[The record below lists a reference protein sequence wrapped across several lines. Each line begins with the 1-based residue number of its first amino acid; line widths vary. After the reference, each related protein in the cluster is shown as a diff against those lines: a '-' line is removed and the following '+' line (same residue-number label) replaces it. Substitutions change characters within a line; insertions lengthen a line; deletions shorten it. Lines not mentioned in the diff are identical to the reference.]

1 MRHYRERTIEATRE
15 AVADRPCLEGLVE
28 AGMLKVESLHPGGLE
43 LTAELARLCR
53 IQKGA
58 KVLDV
63 ASGTGESACFIAE
76 RFTARVSG
84 IDRSD
89 QMIQR
94 AEAKAQS
101 KNLKVEFKKADAANL
116 PFDDGEFDVAIC
128 ECTLSFF
135 EKERVLGEMI
145 RVVRPGGRIGIHDLC
160 WKEGAPDELKRT
172 LAEIEGEKPE
182 TLEGWEWLFRHA
194 GLTQI
199 KGVDKSALMSQWTR
213 EARKQLGLMELLMLA
228 FKVCRRW
235 GLRGLS
241 KALQSE
247 RIFSGEFTG
256 YGIVIGT
263 KP

>member
-1 MRHYRERTIEATRE
+1 MEATPE
-15 AVADRPCLEGLVE
+15 PVADRPCLEGLVE

-43 LTAELARLCR
+43 LTAELAQLCS

-76 RFTARVSG
+76 RFAARVSG

-89 QMIQR
+89 EMIQR

-101 KNLKVEFKKADAANL
+101 KNLKVEFRKADAANL
-116 PFDDGEFDVAIC
+116 PFDDSEFDVAIC
-128 ECTLSFF
+128 ECTLCLF
-135 EKERVLGEMI
+135 EKERVLGEMA

-160 WKEGAPDELKRT
+160 WKEGAPDELKHT
-172 LAEIEGEKPE
+172 LAEIEDERPE
-182 TLEGWEWLFRHA
+182 TLEGWQRLFRSA

-199 KGVDKSALMSQWTR
+199 EAIPKPALMSRSMQESR
-213 EARKQLGLMELLMLA
+213 QQLGLMGLLVLA
-228 FKVCRRW
+228 FNVCRRW
-235 GLRGLS
+235 GLRGLWRV
-241 KALQSE
+241 LQSE
-247 RIFSGEFTG
+247 RVFSSEFLG

-263 KP
+263 RP